1 MFWLTAAER
10 DALWGGVRAFC
21 PSTPSWRIGAMLD
34 LLIADHDA
42 APVGIPRQYA
52 TTLRMPG
59 LRSAGWFD
67 AADFAWMP
75 AVTHAFSAICDDLDR
90 IADEPERFQSYVGE
104 DAQGQAD
111 ALAAGWRSYFFC
123 RDGRWHDGAA
133 RRCPAVLALIDAVP
147 WFPGDLMFSALAPG
161 TEIPFHYGLDNL
173 HLTLHLPLLVPDGCG
188 LMVDGI
194 ERTPI
199 EGRPLIFDDTFRHAA
214 WNRGASR
221 RTHLLIDVWHPGL
234 DDSERA
240 ALRYLVP
247 AIRRHNRARPA

>member
-1 MFWLTAAER
+1 MLRRRGVASRGRGGRRHIVRARALSARAVARHAFDSEHGPRAAPPRMFWLTAAER

-59 LRSAGWFD
+59 LPSAGWFD

-75 AVTHAFSAICDDLDR
+75 AVTRAFSAICDDLDR

-173 HLTLHLPLLVPDGCG
+173 HLTLHLP
-188 LMVDGI
+188 
-194 ERTPI
+194 
-199 EGRPLIFDDTFRHAA
+199 
-214 WNRGASR
+214 
-221 RTHLLIDVWHPGL
+221 
-234 DDSERA
+234 
-240 ALRYLVP
+240 
-247 AIRRHNRARPA
+247 